1 MGKIYQ
7 LMYFT
12 QKPSGEEV
20 QTVFSTS
27 EKEKYEQQLNILK
40 NKGLKAVLSFIA
52 NENEEVFGDVNNH
65 FNTIKLNY

>member
-12 QKPSGEEV
+12 QKPSGKEV

-27 EKEKYEQQLNILK
+27 DKTKYEQQLENLK
-40 NKGLKAVLSFIA
+40 NKGLKAVLSFVS
-52 NENEEVFGDVNNH
+52 NENEEVFGDVNEH
-65 FNTIKLNY
+65 FKTIELN